1 MNYRRDSDIVIPY
14 GLVTK
19 RKKKK
24 PKSKIGYVTDEE
36 LRNKSMA
43 VWMVSH
49 CPVQSKR
56 ELFVKELRHYITI
69 DTYGKC
75 GSKKCGDRRTIT
87 RTNDFED
94 DPCLELI
101 KNYTFY
107 MALENS
113 LCEDYVTEK
122 LYRSLRLGIVPIV
135 LGAVNYSEFAPPN
148 SYIDAK
154 EFTTFSDLA
163 NHIKKVASEAK
174 LYNEYLQWREDYDI
188 ELGSPYKPLICDL
201 CKKLHEQTP
210 KSPRKSYKNIRDWF
224 FRKGTCFK
232 LSDV

>member
-1 MNYRRDSDIVIPY
+1 M
-14 GLVTK
+14 LLM
-19 RKKKK
+19 
-24 PKSKIGYVTDEE
+24 KSYAIKV
-36 LRNKSMA
+36 MA

-94 DPCLELI
+94 DPCLQLI

-174 LYNEYLQWREDYDI
+174 LYN
-188 ELGSPYKPLICDL
+188 
-201 CKKLHEQTP
+201 
-210 KSPRKSYKNIRDWF
+210 
-224 FRKGTCFK
+224 
-232 LSDV
+232 